1 MEMWERAGEA
11 MMVGSEEVNDTQYSI
26 SSTIETVLML
36 GPTTVLRQ
44 AVGNNLI
51 FEVEVIDPKE
61 EQGDIQEKDS
71 EVKT

>member
-1 MEMWERAGEA
+1 MWERAGEVT
-11 MMVGSEEVNDTQYSI
+11 MVGSEEVNDTQYSI

-44 AVGNNLI
+44 AAGDDLI

-61 EQGDIQEKDS
+61 KQGDIQEKDS